1 MGARTRGFANNVLT
15 SGKLDATDGL
25 TGNLAS
31 TNFANATVTNI
42 EELPPAVGSAISSVA
57 GNPAAPVAVGKIWYN
72 TNTDSFNIAAT
83 LEAWSSG
90 APLSV
95 SRNYVKGCGTQ
106 TAALTYSGYT
116 GTAPTTSTEEYNGSG
131 WTTGGNMG
139 AGAYSI
145 QAYGTQTAAVQSGSY
160 PNNADTEEYDGSAW
174 TAGGNLNT
182 GRGEGAGFGILTA
195 GVVAGGFNPGPT
207 SLSTVE
213 HYDGTSYSSAT
224 SMSNARRA
232 DFGAAG
238 IQTAGLAVSGPPSG
252 TAVEEYDGT
261 TWTAGGAH
269 PSSLSQH
276 CATGTQ
282 TDALVYGV
290 GPPPAPTQTTK
301 YDGTTWT
308 VSPATLATGRRLAAG
323 AGADGSSA
331 LLSGGYIDGPNVR
344 TNLTEEY
351 NVSLNVITGAAWA
364 SGGNLNNATRGGAGI
379 GTRDAAIAAGGITG
393 SPAPAGPGRPG
404 LSEEYNGTSWS
415 NLPTIGRSPS
425 DSAFVIGG
433 CGTST
438 AGLIAGG
445 MPGGQG
451 QVANTDEWDG
461 SSWTAG
467 GAMNDARQSPE
478 LAGVQTQ
485 ALVTGGRDDPGP
497 VKSTS
502 EIYNGTSWTTD
513 ASMSNARDYH
523 GSGGTTSAAWV
534 AGAQTGTNTLT
545 ENYDG
550 TSWTAS
556 GALVAGTYG
565 AGMGGPQTSAHMAGG
580 GSPYINTTQHY
591 DGTIW
596 VTAPSISSA
605 RRNVFSS
612 PNVADTSTAMIAGGT
627 PAPTNVQSTEEFTG
641 ETSALNVE
649 SLTTS

>member
-1 MGARTRGFANNVLT
+1 MGTIKRNFYNNIT
-15 SGKLDATDGL
+15 PTGKFDSADL
-25 TGNLAS
+25 TGTIPADNI
-31 TNFANATVTNI
+31 ANASLTNVTSV
-42 EELPPAVGSAISSVA
+42 PASVGDFVQKVA
-57 GNPAAPVAVGKIWYN
+57 SDPTPVGTGDVWYN
-72 TNTDSFNIAAT
+72 TTSNALKSVVSS
-83 LEAWSSG
+83 EAWSSG
-90 APLSV
+90 SPLSV

-116 GTAPTTSTEEYNGSG
+116 GAPTTSTEEYNGSG

-213 HYDGTSYSSAT
+213 HYDGTSYSSET

-351 NVSLNVITGAAWA
+351 NVSTNVITPAAWA
-364 SGGNLNNATRGGAGI
+364 SGGNLNTARNALGGAGTQTS
-379 GTRDAAIAAGGITG
+379 GLAFGGSPTTGATEEYDGSTWTAGGSLGTSRYYVGG
-393 SPAPAGPGRPG
+393 SGTLTAGLAVGGRAGPGPNFA
-404 LSEEYNGTSWS
+404 LTNTEEY
-415 NLPTIGRSPS
+415 
-425 DSAFVIGG
+425 
-433 CGTST
+433 
-438 AGLIAGG
+438 
-445 MPGGQG
+445 
-451 QVANTDEWDG
+451 DG

-467 GAMNDARQSPE
+467 GALPTANNGMHTSGIQTAGLAWGGISSPG
-478 LAGVQTQ
+478 A
-485 ALVTGGRDDPGP
+485 AS
-497 VKSTS
+497 STATYEYDGS
-502 EIYNGTSWTTD
+502 AWT
-513 ASMSNARDYH
+513 
-523 GSGGTTSAAWV
+523 SGGTLPAGVRYGMGAGTQTASLSGGGDTGGTTFTYDGSTWSDQAPSVMLTQSKSPIGFFAGAFGTQTSAIA
-534 AGAQTGTNTLT
+534 AGGRNAPGEIKYATSQGWDGSVWSTSSNLATARGYGMSGSIGTT
-545 ENYDG
+545 
-550 TSWTAS
+550 TA
-556 GALVAGTYG
+556 GLVAGG
-565 AGMGGPQTSAHMAGG
+565 QG
-580 GSPYINTTQHY
+580 
-591 DGTIW
+591 D
-596 VTAPSISSA
+596 
-605 RRNVFSS
+605 
-612 PNVADTSTAMIAGGT
+612 
-627 PAPTNVQSTEEFTG
+627 APTYPNISATEEFTG
-641 ETSALNVE
+641 ETSSANIVE
-649 SLTTS
+649 ITTS

>member
-1 MGARTRGFANNVLT
+1 MGTITRNFANNILGTGEV
-15 SGKLDATDGL
+15 DATDGVNG
-25 TGNLAS
+25 TIPATNVADAS
-31 TNFANATVTNI
+31 LNNVTS
-42 EELPPAVGSAISSVA
+42 LPSSVGYAIKSVASDPPSLNTGEIFYNSTA
-57 GNPAAPVAVGKIWYN
+57 GAFKALVNV
-72 TNTDSFNIAAT
+72 
-83 LEAWSSG
+83 EAWSSG

-106 TAALTYSGYT
+106 TAALSYAGYT

-131 WTTGGNMG
+131 WSTGGNMG

-269 PSSLSQH
+269 PSSLSEH

-290 GPPPAPTQTTK
+290 GPTPAPTQTTK

-351 NVSLNVITGAAWA
+351 NSSTNTIVAAAWA
-364 SGGNLNNATRGGAGI
+364 SGGNVNTARAGST
-379 GTRDAAIAAGGITG
+379 GFGSQTAAIAANGDTY
-393 SPAPAGPGRPG
+393 PPVVGRFTNAA
-404 LSEEYNGTSWS
+404 EEYNGATWTSVS
-415 NLPTIGRSPS
+415 PTN
-425 DSAFVIGG
+425 
-433 CGTST
+433 TST
-438 AGLIAGG
+438 NFPGSSKLSPASAGSVFGGEPISTRHEYWDGSTWSEQTDMNTPRYASGGAGTQTSSLAMAGIAD
-445 MPGGQG
+445 
-451 QVANTDEWDG
+451 TDATEEWDG
-461 SSWTAG
+461 SSWTTAANIPFATFNTPGAGSQTAAIIFGGNGPSGLNTTAEYNSGTWTTGGNLIGPKTNQG
-467 GAMNDARQSPE
+467 GA
-478 LAGVQTQ
+478 GTQTA
-485 ALVTGGRDDPGP
+485 ALSFMGAFPTTASAVT
-497 VKSTS
+497 
-502 EIYNGTSWTTD
+502 TTE
-513 ASMSNARDYH
+513 
-523 GSGGTTSAAWV
+523 G
-534 AGAQTGTNTLT
+534 
-545 ENYDG
+545 YDG
-550 TSWTAS
+550 TAWSTR
-556 GALVAGTYG
+556 
-565 AGMGGPQTSAHMAGG
+565 PSAA
-580 GSPYINTTQHY
+580 T
-591 DGTIW
+591 
-596 VTAPSISSA
+596 A
-605 RRNVFSS
+605 RRSLGS
-612 PNVADTSTAMIAGGT
+612 AGTSTAALGFSGYIPGT
-627 PAPTNVQSTEEFTG
+627 GKSTATEEFTG
-641 ETSALNVE
+641 ETITQVAKTLS
-649 SLTTS
+649 SS